1 MLPGQSDADTD
12 AAPIARRVASRPA
25 RALLRAATLAG
36 CAVLLTGCT
45 MLGLVYNRLDSIV
58 GFYIEDLVTLTPQ
71 QSAQLDRTLA
81 GNLAWHR
88 SSELRRYAEFLREVA
103 ATFSTPVD
111 REQLVDVSRRTEDY
125 WRDIFEQAA
134 PGYTALALSF
144 SDAQARELMEGFER
158 KDEEEY
164 REYAG
169 RTEAER
175 IQRREK
181 QVRRLLERFT
191 GPLSAQQRALVADY
205 SRSTPELM
213 DEWRAMRVIWR
224 SELEAALDQRRDTP
238 QFHATMRQLIA
249 WPDAYWPDSYRR
261 RFDEGRER
269 FLALLLQLDR
279 TLTAEQRAATRRE
292 LLALAGEVEKLIRA

>member
-1 MLPGQSDADTD
+1 MRPGPPHTT
-12 AAPIARRVASRPA
+12 AAARSAPRARSGRA
-25 RALLRAATLAG
+25 RALLRAAALAG
-36 CAVLLTGCT
+36 LAVLLAGCT
-45 MLGLVYNRLDSIV
+45 MLGLVYNRLDTIV

-71 QSAQLDRTLA
+71 QSEQLDRTLA

-88 SSELRRYAEFLREVA
+88 SSELQRYAEFLREVA
-103 ATFSTPVD
+103 STFSTPVD

-191 GPLSAQQRALVADY
+191 GPLSAQQRALVAEY
-205 SRSTPELM
+205 ARSTPELM

-224 SELEAALDQRRDTP
+224 RELAAALDQRRDTP
-238 QFHATMRQLIA
+238 QFRATMHELIA
-249 WPDAYWPDSYRR
+249 YPDAYWPENYRR

-279 TLTAEQRAATRRE
+279 TLTAEQRTAMRRE